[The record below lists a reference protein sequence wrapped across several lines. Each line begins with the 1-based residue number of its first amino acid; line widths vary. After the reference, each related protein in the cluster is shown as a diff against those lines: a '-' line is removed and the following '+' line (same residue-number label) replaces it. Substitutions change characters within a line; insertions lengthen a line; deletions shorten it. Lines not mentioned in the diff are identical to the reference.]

1 MSTSNVGGLIS
12 ITALSNHA
20 MIPSWPKNI
29 IYDDDSQNMRIL
41 AIDTATGACSA
52 ALMDNDVVVAHRF
65 VVMARGH
72 AEALLPMVE
81 AVMAEAGVA
90 YKEIDL
96 IATTVG
102 PGTFI
107 GLRIGLAAARG
118 LGVAG
123 DLPVVGVTTLE
134 ALAHGVGRE
143 SRHGRTVVAALD
155 ARRGEVY
162 VQAFDEHLAP
172 LAPPL
177 AQAADAADLP
187 AGPLVIV
194 GSGAALV
201 NASLDRDDGD
211 IVVDETRLPDAAV
224 VAALAGRRFDPTTP
238 TPPPE
243 PLYLRGSG
251 ARLPPGAET

>member
-1 MSTSNVGGLIS
+1 
-12 ITALSNHA
+12 
-20 MIPSWPKNI
+20 MIPSWQKNI
-29 IYDDDSQNMRIL
+29 IYDGDSHNMRIL

-52 ALMDNDVVVAHRF
+52 ALMDGETVVARRF

-81 AVMAEAGVA
+81 TVVAEAGVA
-90 YKEIDL
+90 YKDLDL

-134 ALAHGVGRE
+134 TLAHGVDHDI
-143 SRHGRTVVAALD
+143 RHGHSVVAALD
-155 ARRGEVY
+155 ARRGKIY
-162 VQAFDEHLAP
+162 IQAFDEQLAP

-177 AQAADAADLP
+177 AQPAETADLP

-201 NASLDRDDGD
+201 RAGLDRDNGD
-211 IVVDETRLPDAAV
+211 IFVDETQLPDAAV
-224 VAALAGRRFDPTTP
+224 VAALAGRRFDPSLP

-243 PLYLRGSG
+243 PLYLCGSG
-251 ARLPPGAET
+251 ARLPPGAEP

>member
-1 MSTSNVGGLIS
+1 M
-12 ITALSNHA
+12 
-20 MIPSWPKNI
+20 K
-29 IYDDDSQNMRIL
+29 IL

-52 ALMDNDVVVAHRF
+52 ALMDNDVVVARRF
-65 VVMARGH
+65 VVMARGQ

-81 AVMAEAGVA
+81 AVMAEAGAA
-90 YKEIDL
+90 YKDLDL

-123 DLPVVGVTTLE
+123 GLPVVGVTTLE
-134 ALAHGVGRE
+134 ALAHGVDPETRRRR
-143 SRHGRTVVAALD
+143 SVVAALD

-162 VQAFDEHLAP
+162 VQAFDEHLAA
-172 LAPPL
+172 LGPPA
-177 AQAADAADLP
+177 AQPPETADLP
-187 AGPLVIV
+187 AGSLVIV

-201 NASLDRDDGD
+201 KAGLDRDNGD
-211 IVVDETRLPDAAV
+211 VTVDETRLPDAAV

-251 ARLPPGAET
+251 ARLPPGAAA